1 MKFILFSLS
10 IFSFVKFLNYLGI
23 GVGVKFVMF
32 KKIFFKVSRLLRFEG
47 SDLEK
52 LVKVR
57 FKILRDINLFNDVG
71 KGLLKLE

>member
-1 MKFILFSLS
+1 M
-10 IFSFVKFLNYLGI
+10 KFLNYLGI